1 MSDDRKEERGTKRV
15 AVAYSLDDGPPE
27 ARIGLICLMTDLAT
41 ERDFHRMLPDEGV
54 MFYTAR
60 VRNVNPVTVENLR
73 MMGPHLSEA
82 ASQLLPDFRIDA
94 VAYSCTSATVALG
107 YDEVRAQIH
116 AGRPTVPVVTP
127 ITAAVAAARSLG
139 MKRLSMLTPYVDS
152 VSEPIRA
159 YLEHNGIEV
168 LNVASF
174 GLESDVDMARIPP
187 DAIHAAALEACHD
200 DADGLFISCT
210 ALRAVEVIDALER
223 TLKKPVI
230 SSVQCL
236 FWQSLREAGYRKF
249 IDGFGKLLRA

>member
-94 VAYSCTSATVALG
+94 VAYMALG